1 MAIMSRRNWYRFEGA
16 LGLAQGQVMFLSLV
30 TLLSHR
36 PLRPIIPF
44 DNSTGSVRKRPTSSL
59 VELGFFSDLSLVRL
73 AGGRV
78 LDSAIGGLGH
88 SVEQSQCSPEIEHTE
103 DQSNHDDVPSTVSH
117 GPGSQKQLGNSVKSG
132 ADGDVF
138 EHKQTMGQQE
148 QSAGDATHHY
158 LPVL

>member
-1 MAIMSRRNWYRFEGA
+1 MVIMSRRNWYRFEGA

-44 DNSTGSVRKRPTSSL
+44 QNSTGSVRKRPTSSL

-88 SVEQSQCSPEIEHTE
+88 AVE
-103 DQSNHDDVPSTVSH
+103 
-117 GPGSQKQLGNSVKSG
+117 
-132 ADGDVF
+132 
-138 EHKQTMGQQE
+138 
-148 QSAGDATHHY
+148 
-158 LPVL
+158 